1 MKNIEKTRL
10 GRVLTKNR
18 LMRVLT
24 VATLLFVTTE
34 ANQNRNMYSQ
44 ASSSKNEPAY
54 DLSEKALS
62 RLSED
67 ETQALIVKIANSMP
81 DTTAYKMIDSIA
93 DIRSRYVDYRWV
105 DKVFKKTLKNTQI
118 HSEIIDTAFVRYIAD
133 KESGTRHNPYI
144 RHNPEAELKHK
155 QAYLRSDSTAELK
168 HKKPKMLRKPS
179 GARGAMELVQGGW
192 HTVDKQ
198 KYIANVYN
206 LRKNLVNGIRLL
218 EHIEKFCEKRN
229 PDWATYDT
237 KTKLEQIAL
246 VYNAGPKIIL
256 DNHWNMD
263 SVYRKQETDE
273 TRNYVAQ
280 IEDSWSTDSTYIQQ
294 TSIDSLK
301 YVAQL
306 DSQSLMNKV
315 ARPMMHG
322 RDSLEYRLNDAKPAN
337 DSIVAS
343 NYQRK

>member
-118 HSEIIDTAFVRYIAD
+118 HSEIIDTAF
-133 KESGTRHNPYI
+133 
-144 RHNPEAELKHK
+144 
-155 QAYLRSDSTAELK
+155 
-168 HKKPKMLRKPS
+168 
-179 GARGAMELVQGGW
+179 
-192 HTVDKQ
+192 
-198 KYIANVYN
+198 
-206 LRKNLVNGIRLL
+206 
-218 EHIEKFCEKRN
+218 
-229 PDWATYDT
+229 
-237 KTKLEQIAL
+237 
-246 VYNAGPKIIL
+246 
-256 DNHWNMD
+256 
-263 SVYRKQETDE
+263 
-273 TRNYVAQ
+273 
-280 IEDSWSTDSTYIQQ
+280 
-294 TSIDSLK
+294 SI
-301 YVAQL
+301 
-306 DSQSLMNKV
+306 
-315 ARPMMHG
+315 
-322 RDSLEYRLNDAKPAN
+322 
-337 DSIVAS
+337 
-343 NYQRK
+343 